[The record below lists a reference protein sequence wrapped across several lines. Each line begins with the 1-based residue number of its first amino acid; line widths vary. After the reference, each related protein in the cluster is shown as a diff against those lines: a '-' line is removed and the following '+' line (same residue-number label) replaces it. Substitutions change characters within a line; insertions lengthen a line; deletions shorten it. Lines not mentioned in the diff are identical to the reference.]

1 MLKGGPSLERGTS
14 LRSAAR
20 VEGALAR
27 LGHEVTPVEVGP
39 DLVRRLSA
47 ERPDVAF
54 VALRGGGG
62 DGTVQELL
70 EILGI
75 PYTGSSAGVC
85 ERCADKAVAKRE
97 LRLAG
102 VATPDW
108 FAFNETAFREL
119 GAAGALEDVEERLGF
134 PLVIKSSRVA
144 APLGPEVAASWFE
157 VPAALVSAFEYDERV
172 LLERLVQGRPQS
184 VALLDG
190 RPLAAV
196 GSAAAAGLGAY
207 EALGCEG
214 AALVEVIL
222 AEEGPQVIEVDPIPD
237 FGPNGSFPQ
246 AAAEAGLSFGEVVG
260 ESLALARRSPT
271 GRRSRRA

>member
-20 VEGALAR
+20 VEAALAR
-27 LGHEVTPVEVGP
+27 LGHGVAPVEVGP

-75 PYTGSSAGVC
+75 PHTGSSAGAC
-85 ERCADKAVAKRE
+85 ERCADKVVAKRE

-108 FAFNETAFREL
+108 LAFNETAFREL
-119 GAAGALEDVEERLGF
+119 GAADALGNVEEHLGF
-134 PLVIKSSRVA
+134 PLVIKPSRVA
-144 APLGPEVAASWFE
+144 SPLGPEVAASWFE
-157 VPAALVSAFEYDERV
+157 VPAALISAFDYDERV
-172 LLERLVQGRPQS
+172 LLERFAAGRALP
-184 VALLDG
+184 VAVLDG
-190 RPLAAV
+190 EPLPAEGPGTAV
-196 GSAAAAGLGAY
+196 GPAAY
-207 EALGCEG
+207 EALGCTG
-214 AALVEVIL
+214 PALVQTVL
-222 AEEGPQVIEVDPIPD
+222 TEEGPQVIEVDPIPELGD
-237 FGPNGSFPQ
+237 GGSFPR
-246 AAAEAGLSFGEVVG
+246 AAADAGLAFDELVG
-260 ESLALARRSPT
+260 AILAA
-271 GRRSRRA
+271 A